1 MYIAYGAIQF
11 TAYRTTTQALS
22 SLSPRL
28 PQPVESFIS
37 GATSGG
43 IATTTAYPLDLL
55 RTRFA
60 AQGTEKVYTS
70 LLSSVREIN
79 RHEGVRG
86 FFRGCTAAVAQIV
99 PYMGLFF
106 AGYESLRPV
115 LTNVDHMPFGSGD
128 AAAGVVASVFAKTGV
143 FPLDLVRKRLQ
154 VQGPTRERYVHRNIP
169 EYKGVMRTI
178 GLILRTQGVRG
189 LYRGLMV
196 SLVKA
201 APASAVTMWSYE
213 RALKLLME
221 AEVDV

>member
-1 MYIAYGAIQF
+1 
-11 TAYRTTTQALS
+11 
-22 SLSPRL
+22 
-28 PQPVESFIS
+28 
-37 GATSGG
+37 
-43 IATTTAYPLDLL
+43 
-55 RTRFA
+55 
-60 AQGTEKVYTS
+60 
-70 LLSSVREIN
+70 
-79 RHEGVRG
+79 
-86 FFRGCTAAVAQIV
+86 
-99 PYMGLFF
+99 MGLFF